1 MKIEIKGTELVRVLT
16 NVNLWLDETPAVF
29 YICPLGIFVHGT
41 DDYLAVMDWCP
52 VRLDPP
58 TAEIWFELHAE
69 DFDVLLTAA
78 REVKSKDLSVD
89 VTPGSLVVPYHVERD
104 EKDKIVLTEG
114 SSSLVTHEADEF
126 SGWLEI
132 FSEAMDTDCVKMER
146 GFAIRAERWLKLCR
160 VKAEKDAPIDVRF
173 LPDRMAAIKI
183 GSSFRALVRFLDRG
197 IAKEAIEKK
206 EMMW

>member
-1 MKIEIKGTELVRVLT
+1 MLT

-41 DDYLAVMDWCP
+41 DDYVAVMDWCP
-52 VRLDPP
+52 VRLDHP
-58 TAEIWFELHAE
+58 TEEIWFELHTE
-69 DFDVLLTAA
+69 DFDALLAAA

-104 EKDKIVLTEG
+104 DGTEGSTSASGRKGKIVLTEG

-146 GFAIRAERWLKLCR
+146 GFAIRAERWLKLGR

-183 GSSFRALVRFLDRG
+183 GSSFRALVRFLDRN